1 MIIQIIKDHV
11 NSDGSGSHAYYSIG
25 MWTTLAAMVLLFF
38 GMMLVFFTCCTDRRK
53 NRGTRT
59 SRNVAY
65 ADGGGYETQEMKTS
79 RFGRAF

>member
-1 MIIQIIKDHV
+1 MLQIIKNHV

-38 GMMLVFFTCCTDRRK
+38 GMILVFFTCCTERRK

-59 SRNVAY
+59 SNRNTTY
-65 ADGGGYETQEMKTS
+65 ANGAGYETQGMKTH
-79 RFGRAF
+79 RTRRHF